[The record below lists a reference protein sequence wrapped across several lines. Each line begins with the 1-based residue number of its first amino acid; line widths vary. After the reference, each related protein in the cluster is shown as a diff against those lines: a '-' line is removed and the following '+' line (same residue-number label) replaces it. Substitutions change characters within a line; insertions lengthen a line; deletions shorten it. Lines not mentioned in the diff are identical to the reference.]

1 MSRVKHICTP
11 GDYPATAD
19 AATKDDLNA
28 FFAELFPGSDTP
40 RIDTAHAGF
49 AIAAQ
54 SPRLAL
60 HMLRM
65 TRYIALEMPW
75 SKRRD
80 LMELVVQTVNLHFRC
95 ESSHEA
101 RAANAKA
108 SGISA
113 ELLAALP
120 YWRTTSLFD
129 DEQRLV
135 IEYAEAVTAG
145 EVPKML
151 FSRVVERY
159 GEKGAVEF
167 TAAVAW
173 WSFWAM
179 MLNAAGRP

>member
-1 MSRVKHICTP
+1 MTRVKHVSTP
-11 GDYPATAD
+11 SDYPGTPDEATRG
-19 AATKDDLNA
+19 DLKE
-28 FFAELFPGSDTP
+28 FFGELFPGSDSP
-40 RIDTAHAGF
+40 RIDAAHAGF

-65 TRYIALEMPW
+65 TRHLALEMQW

-80 LMELVVQTVNLHFRC
+80 LLELAVQTVNLHFRC
-95 ESSHEA
+95 ESSFEA
-101 RAANAKA
+101 RLASAKA
-108 SGISA
+108 AGISA

-120 YWRTTSLFD
+120 YWRTTSVFN

-135 IEYAEAVTAG
+135 IEYTEAVTAG
-145 EVPKML
+145 EVPQAL
-151 FSRVVERY
+151 FSRVVERH
-159 GEKGAVEF
+159 GEKGAIEF

-179 MLNAAGRP
+179 MLNAAGRA